1 MKKILYLLRQPV
13 DRIDPSLFLPSE
25 SHGDVVLLHQN
36 AIVPFPYEGG
46 TVFSV
51 SSTESQTGLSYDD
64 LVKKIFQSDRTI
76 VI

>member
-1 MKKILYLLRQPV
+1 MKKILYLLRKPV

-25 SHGDVVLLHQN
+25 SRGDVVLLQQD

-46 TVFSV
+46 TVFSL
-51 SSTESQTGLSYDD
+51 SSAESQNGLSYDD
-64 LVKKIFQSDRTI
+64 LVKKIFQSDHTI